1 MALYHY
7 GKAETQEPR

>member
-7 GKAETQEPR
+7 GMAETQEPR